1 MRRAGGHMRKST
13 VITIISLLVV
23 VIAAASAFGVVTK
36 QKLDSDDRYI
46 AANYRHAFA
55 EVVSSVTD
63 MDTALQKS
71 LLVTS
76 PSMAGAVCTEI
87 YGKALLAK
95 MALGVMPYSANDM
108 EKTAGFISRV
118 GDYAYALSRKS
129 AKGEGFSQEEK
140 DNLRALSDTTAML
153 AQNLNSLQNEMG
165 SGLVSIEQYAK
176 TVAEQDKSEE
186 ELLPQTLG
194 DGLSS
199 VEQEF
204 PETPTL
210 IYDGPFSEH
219 LEGIKPLMLEGQTD
233 IDDAAGRKAAA
244 KFLGIRAEQIYP
256 TGELNADIVSL
267 CYEAKLNNNVTRVT
281 VSKKGG
287 LVYQSVN
294 SRLVEQTVISA
305 KEALDAAKKLLERKG
320 YSNMRESYYMIDN
333 NIMTAN
339 FAYNDNGVICYP
351 DLIKVGIAMD
361 NGTLQ
366 SFDATGYIKSHTKRT
381 IPTAAVPE
389 ESAKSKVPSDLNIV
403 NINKTIIPSAGKN
416 EVLCYEFEC
425 EDADAQRFLI
435 YVNATTGEQEKIFI
449 LLQDDNGTLTL

>member
-13 VITIISLLVV
+13 AITIISLLAVAFV
-23 VIAAASAFGVVTK
+23 AATAFGVVTK
-36 QKLDSDDRYI
+36 QKLDGDDQYI

-108 EKTAGFISRV
+108 ERTTGFISRV

-140 DNLRALSDTTAML
+140 DNLRSLSESTTML
-153 AQNLNSLQNEMG
+153 AQNLNSLQNDMG
-165 SGLVSIEQYAK
+165 SGLVSIDQYAK

-219 LEGIKPLMLEGQTD
+219 IEGQKPLMLEGLND
-233 IDDAAGRKAAA
+233 IDDDAGRRAAA
-244 KFLGIRAEQIYP
+244 KFIGIRAEQIYP

-267 CYEAKLNNNVTRVT
+267 CYEAKSNNEVTRVT

-287 LVYQSVN
+287 IAYQVVS
-294 SRLVEQTVISA
+294 SRLVGRSMMSA
-305 KEALDAAKKLLERKG
+305 KEALDAAKRFLERKG
-320 YSNMRESYYMIDN
+320 YTNMRESYYMIDN
-333 NIMTAN
+333 NTLTAN
-339 FAYNDNGVICYP
+339 LPTPKTEWYVT
-351 DLIKVGIAMD
+351 LI
-361 NGTLQ
+361 
-366 SFDATGYIKSHTKRT
+366 S
-381 IPTAAVPE
+381 
-389 ESAKSKVPSDLNIV
+389 
-403 NINKTIIPSAGKN
+403 
-416 EVLCYEFEC
+416 
-425 EDADAQRFLI
+425 
-435 YVNATTGEQEKIFI
+435 
-449 LLQDDNGTLTL
+449 

>member
-1 MRRAGGHMRKST
+1 MRKRT
-13 VITIISLLVV
+13 AITIISLLAIVAV
-23 VIAAASAFGVVTK
+23 AAAAFGVVTK
-36 QKLDSDDRYI
+36 QKLDNDDRYI

-55 EVVSSVTD
+55 EVVSSVRD

-76 PSMAGAVCTEI
+76 PSMAGAVCTEV

-118 GDYAYALSRKS
+118 GDYAYALSRKA

-140 DNLRALSDTTAML
+140 DNLRALSETTALL
-153 AQNLNSLQNEMG
+153 AQNLSSLQNEMG
-165 SGLVSIEQYAK
+165 SGLVSIDQYAK

-204 PETPTL
+204 PEIPTL

-219 LEGIKPLMLEGQTD
+219 LDGLKPLMLEGLND
-233 IDDAAGRKAAA
+233 IDDNAGRMSAA
-244 KFLGIRAEQIYP
+244 KFLGMRAEQIYP

-267 CYEAKLNNNVTRVT
+267 CYEAKLNDNVTRVT

-287 LVYQSVN
+287 LVYQSVS
-294 SRLVEQTVISA
+294 SRLVEQSIISA
-305 KEALDAAKKLLERKG
+305 KEALDAAKKCLERKG

-339 FAYNDNGVICYP
+339 FAYTENGVVCYP

-361 NGTLQ
+361 DGSLQ
-366 SFDATGYIKSHTKRT
+366 SFDATGYIKSHTQRS
-381 IPTAAVPE
+381 IPAAALNE

-416 EVLCYEFEC
+416 ETFCYEFEC
-425 EDADAQRFLI
+425 EDANAQRFLI
-435 YVNATTGEQEKIFI
+435 YVNAMTGEQEKIFI
-449 LLQDDNGTLTL
+449 LLQDENGTLTL